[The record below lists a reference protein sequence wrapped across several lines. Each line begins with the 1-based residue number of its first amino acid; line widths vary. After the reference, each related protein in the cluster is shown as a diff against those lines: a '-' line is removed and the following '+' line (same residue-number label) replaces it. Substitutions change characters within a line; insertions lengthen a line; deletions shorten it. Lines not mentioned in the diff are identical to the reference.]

1 LSAFL
6 LRAAT
11 MALLLVAGSA
21 WMMPRM
27 FYAPF
32 SLCAVLPLFRLVAE
46 LRGIKEPDPWKVAVR
61 VLQWAR

>member
-1 LSAFL
+1 
-6 LRAAT
+6 
-11 MALLLVAGSA
+11 
-21 WMMPRM
+21 M
-27 FYAPF
+27 FYALF